1 MIGADFAAAPVII
14 TLSILLGHANPL
26 QLLVIALLECV
37 CYSANESLN
46 VQLLQAQDPGGSIQ
60 IHMFGT
66 YYGLTV
72 SLLLYRRRKRSAV
85 FVNNSPSYLTNIF
98 VMIGE

>member
-1 MIGADFAAAPVII
+1 MATSVII
-14 TLSILLGHANPL
+14 TFSILLGRTSPL
-26 QLLVIALLECV
+26 QLLVIALIECV

-46 VQLLQAQDPGGSIQ
+46 HQLLQAQDPGGSVQ

-72 SLLLYRRRKRSAV
+72 ALLLYRRRNNSAV
-85 FVNNSPSYLTNIF
+85 FVNNTPSYLTNIF